1 MSFFSQQLKQRL
13 IDYFI
18 SHYGIEI
25 SFEQADDYLN
35 SLAKLFDLVNKPAR
49 EKK

>member
-1 MSFFSQQLKQRL
+1 MYQFSQQLKQRL

-18 SHYGIEI
+18 NRYGFKI
-25 SFEQADDYLN
+25 SLEQADDYLN
-35 SLAKLFDLVNKPAR
+35 SLARLFDLLNRPKG

>member
-1 MSFFSQQLKQRL
+1 MYQFSQQLKQRL

-18 SHYGIEI
+18 NRYGIEI
-25 SFEQADDYLN
+25 SLEQANDYLN
-35 SLAKLFDLVNKPAR
+35 SLAKLFNLLNKPKE